1 MVLAISASLQE
12 LTRLYPWL
20 DEAAQPDA
28 LPQKLLHFLHVTLEE
43 AVVNV
48 AMHAF
53 PPGEVG
59 SVTIEYVSDAEAV
72 SLMVKDFGAPFDPT
86 AEPAG
91 GKTPEIGGKGLIL
104 LRHFCPDVSYRRDGE
119 ENQLLLRFPR
129 G

>member
-1 MVLAISASLQE
+1 VLTLGASLQE

-20 DEAAQPDA
+20 DEAAREDA
-28 LPQKLLHFLHVTLEE
+28 LPPKLLHRLHVTLEE

-48 AMHAF
+48 AMHAY
-53 PPGEVG
+53 PPGEAG

-72 SLMVKDFGAPFDPT
+72 SLMVKDFGVPFDPT
-86 AEPAG
+86 AEAVG
-91 GKTPEIGGKGLIL
+91 GETPEIGGKGLIL

-119 ENQLLLRFPR
+119 ENQLSLRFPR